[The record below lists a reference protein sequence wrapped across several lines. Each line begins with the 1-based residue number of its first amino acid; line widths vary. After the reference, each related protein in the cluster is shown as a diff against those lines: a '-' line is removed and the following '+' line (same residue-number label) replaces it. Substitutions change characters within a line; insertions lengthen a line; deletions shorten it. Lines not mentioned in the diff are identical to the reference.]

1 MGLFGI
7 IWDYLELYGIIWNYV
22 GLYGIMWDYVGLFGI
37 MWDYLPKVGLWCTL
51 LSQRFPPR
59 RTQRCQFFAF
69 FLKNT

>member
-59 RTQRCQFFAF
+59 LKLFSF
-69 FLKNT
+69 FLHLILKK